1 MTTMKRRGIAVILIM
16 VTLSVIFT
24 VGAFNMQPSSKAA
37 KAAASDSLPI
47 VALPGYHVSLFAPGT
62 APNINPDSVVVDM
75 DRDSVYVGY
84 QNHSVPDG
92 SNHKGSV
99 IVKYTLQ
106 GAVVQSYKVP
116 GHCDGLRFD
125 PATHYLWAT
134 SNEDANAVLTIINP
148 TTGEEHTYPFPPSPH
163 MGGFDDMAFINGKV
177 FVAASN
183 PKLNKN
189 GINVHP
195 AVDEIIL
202 SDGKIT
208 LKPVLM
214 GNATALDRVT
224 HKYVTLNEIDPDS
237 MMLDPQGDVVLDNQA
252 GAELVF
258 MQHAGTQNQKVSRL
272 GLGTQVDD
280 SAWATTSEGTL
291 LVVDATQNAIYA
303 ITADF
308 TPGTIYT
315 EAPNDSGVASFV
327 GTINKSTGAITPVAI
342 GFGSP
347 TGLTFVPDA
356 DL

>member
-1 MTTMKRRGIAVILIM
+1 MTTMKRRGIAATLIIVALAVIL
-16 VTLSVIFT
+16 T
-24 VGAFNMQPSSKAA
+24 VGAFKMTPTTRAA
-37 KAAASDSLPI
+37 RAANDSLPI
-47 VALPGYHVSLFAPGT
+47 VALPGYQVSLFAPGT

-106 GAVVQSYKVP
+106 GAVVQSYKIP
-116 GHCDGLRFD
+116 GHCDGLRID
-125 PATHYLWAT
+125 PATHFLWAT

-148 TTGEEHTYPFPPSPH
+148 TNGEEHTYAFPPSPH
-163 MGGFDDMAFINGKV
+163 KGGFDDMAFMNGKV

-183 PKLNKN
+183 PTLNSK

-202 SDGKIT
+202 NNGKIT

-214 GNATALDRVT
+214 GDAKALDT
-224 HKYVTLNEIDPDS
+224 TTNKYVTLNEIDPDS
-237 MMLDPQGDVVLDNQA
+237 MSIDPQGNVVLDNQG

-258 MQHAGTQNQKVSRL
+258 LHHAGTQNQKVTRVP
-272 GLGTQVDD
+272 LGTQVDD
-280 SAWATTSEGTL
+280 SAWSTTREGTL
-291 LVVDATQNAIYA
+291 LVVDAKQNAIYA
-303 ITADF
+303 ITGKFA
-308 TPGTIYT
+308 PGTVYT
-315 EAPNDSGVASFV
+315 ETPDDSGVASFV
-327 GTINKSTGAITPVAI
+327 GTINLSTGSITPVVI

-347 TGLTFVPDA
+347 TGLIFVPDA
-356 DL
+356 NL